1 MENDNLLYIS
11 SGFLYRKHQN
21 FYFVT
26 SLGSVLG
33 KTVPEGIF
41 KLKNKKI
48 PSHFETKFSTFQ
60 NDLVSVN
67 KWNLPIKI
75 SIYNDDFEPNF
86 YIHPT
91 YKKEVDI
98 AIFPI
103 DAKGKD
109 LIALNDFDTVKS
121 NDEKEVTIIGYPL
134 IPNESDD
141 KTNPVYETSK
151 IIHNKTNVCIMEHI
165 NRIGLFGAAVFKKT
179 DLNENAFSFVGLFS
193 GNHSGNL
200 KKQPF
205 VWKKSFIEEIIQAQY
220 KESCLD

>member
-1 MENDNLLYIS
+1 MENDNTLYIS

-33 KTVPEGIF
+33 KTIPEGYF
-41 KLKNKKI
+41 KLNNKKI

-60 NDLVSVN
+60 NDLISIN
-67 KWNLPIKI
+67 KWNLPVHI
-75 SIYNDDFEPNF
+75 SIYDEDFEPNF

-98 AIFPI
+98 AVFPI
-103 DAKGKD
+103 DAKGAD

-121 NDEKEVTIIGYPL
+121 IDKKEVIAVGYPL
-134 IPNESDD
+134 VPNESDD
-141 KTNPVYETSK
+141 KTNPVYEISK
-151 IIHNKTNVCIMEHI
+151 ITHNGTNICVIEHI
-165 NRIGLFGAAVFKKT
+165 NRIGLFGAAIFKKT
-179 DLNENAFSFVGLFS
+179 DLNENAFSFIGIFS
-193 GNHSGNL
+193 GNHTTNL
-200 KKQPF
+200 KKEPI
-205 VWKKSFIEEIIQAQY
+205 VWKKSFIEEIIQAKY

>member
-11 SGFLYRKHQN
+11 SGFLYRKQQN
-21 FYFVT
+21 FYFIT

-33 KTVPEGIF
+33 KIIPEGKF
-41 KLKNKKI
+41 KLNNKKI

-60 NDLVSVN
+60 NDLVSIN
-67 KWNLPIKI
+67 KWNLSINI
-75 SIYNDDFEPNF
+75 SIYNEDFEPNF

-98 AIFPI
+98 AVFPI

-109 LIALNDFDTVKS
+109 LIALNDFDTLKS
-121 NDEKEVTIIGYPL
+121 INEDEIIVVGYPL

-141 KTNPVYETSK
+141 KTNPVYEIGK
-151 IIHNKTNVCIMEHI
+151 IIHNGTNICNIEHI

-193 GNHSGNL
+193 GNHTSDL
-200 KKQPF
+200 KKQPL